1 MGVNLLTCDNLLDAF
16 IAMVVNLGDSE
27 REIICQYL
35 KCSPDLK
42 DMVAAVEPNML
53 SVTEDGEFLVLPAS
67 AVSEDEG
74 NSLAIGKDKRLYVRV
89 PEITASKLIS
99 KNAGNIIRADKDGML
114 YASVA
119 QVSPA
124 NLLSKDAGNTL
135 RIGKDGGMFYS
146 DPVVITTED
155 PGNGANIGDAK
166 VVIVVKP
173 KG

>member
-1 MGVNLLTCDNLLDAF
+1 MGVNLITCDNLLDAF
-16 IAMVVNLGDSE
+16 IAMVVNLDDAE
-27 REIICQYL
+27 RGIICQYL

-67 AVSEDEG
+67 AVSEDAG
-74 NSLAIGKDKRLYVRV
+74 NALAIGKDNKLYVRV
-89 PEITASKLIS
+89 PEVTAGGLIS
-99 KNAGNIIRADKDGML
+99 KEAGNIIRVGKDGML

-124 NLLSKDAGNTL
+124 SLLSEDNGNTL
-135 RIGKDGGMFYS
+135 QIGKDGGLFYP
-146 DPVVITTED
+146 DQVVVTTED
-155 PGNGANIGDAK
+155 PGNGADIGDAK

-173 KG
+173 